1 VKQEWSPAPGDMVF
15 IDRAK
20 QSRMLHR
27 DPNSITYCGS
37 LKPEELAMI
46 IAVLEKKV
54 VLVLNQRMELG
65 WIFGG
70 FLRHASW

>member
-1 VKQEWSPAPGDMVF
+1 
-15 IDRAK
+15 
-20 QSRMLHR
+20 
-27 DPNSITYCGS
+27 
-37 LKPEELAMI
+37 MI